1 MKKLLLTLICVSVFS
16 SSAWAQKNW
25 KIELNSMG
33 GMVLGDFS
41 KSDPLNN
48 TSGFSEYSYFAD
60 LTAKYYFDDLGVG
73 VKLYSGGF
81 SLDNE
86 DYSEGLASLLGATSD
101 AIFYRQNI
109 GYFSFGTQVGLSYKI
124 NFSEQFNL
132 EPSIYGGFFNMVVPA
147 DNLVYNDGTSTRTY
161 VSEISGSFGAIFT
174 PGLRLNWQFH
184 EIVGFSL
191 NTEYIYTVVDEV
203 EGDALDYN
211 YLTTT
216 KLEFERKLAPQAF
229 QLGFGVYAVF

>member
-1 MKKLLLTLICVSVFS
+1 MGFGRLKGIFLEEISNELYLPTFCIFIETTKIKWTMKKAKLTYVSLFLFSLLSTGSFG
-16 SSAWAQKNW
+16 QKNW
-25 KIELNSMG
+25 RIELNSMG

-60 LTAKYYFDDLGVG
+60 LTAKYFFDDLGVG

-86 DYSEGLASLLGATSD
+86 KYSEGLASVLGATSD

-132 EPSIYGGFFNMVVPA
+132 EPSIYGGFFNMV
-147 DNLVYNDGTSTRTY
+147 
-161 VSEISGSFGAIFT
+161 
-174 PGLRLNWQFH
+174 
-184 EIVGFSL
+184 SL
-191 NTEYIYTVVDEV
+191 Q
-203 EGDALDYN
+203 
-211 YLTTT
+211 TT
-216 KLEFERKLAPQAF
+216 
-229 QLGFGVYAVF
+229 